1 MSWIEEKLR
10 GGVHGDTGETGWLV
24 DASGSEKLCGALKDA
39 TRLAPRGGRER
50 TSKLGLHDSI
60 YKRRSG

>member
-1 MSWIEEKLR
+1 MSWIEEKLCS
-10 GGVHGDTGETGWLV
+10 GVHGDTGETGWPV
-24 DASGSEKLCGALKDA
+24 DASGSEKLCSALKDPV
-39 TRLAPRGGRER
+39 RVKPSRDRER